1 MKVLF
6 VNLVYGVGSTGKI
19 IADMMEVLKRSGHDA
34 KALYGTGEKSDD
46 PDAVRVSGKPGYYF
60 HNAVSRF
67 TDHAG
72 LYSWAATRKLIREIR
87 AFSPDV
93 IHLHTLHGFYVNYE
107 MLFRFLK
114 QAGVPVIWTLHDCW
128 AFTGHCTH
136 FSQANCTQWQTL
148 CRDCRLLCR
157 YPHCY
162 GRGDVTR
169 NYLRKKAAF
178 TGVTNLTLTTPSQWL
193 ADQAAHSFLR
203 DYPCVVV
210 PNGIDRAVFH
220 PRPSGLRAAYH
231 LQNKKIILGVANA
244 WNARKGLPDMLA
256 LAERLGAAY
265 QVVLIGLTERQL
277 PHIPPNVLGL
287 LRTADRT
294 ELAQWY
300 TAANVFV
307 NPTYE
312 ETFGLTT
319 VEAQACGTPA
329 VVYATDGCPETLLTE
344 DSVLVAQGDRE
355 ALVRAVREVAQR
367 GVCVDDHAA
376 DRLDKNRAYEKYIQ
390 LYERVCSDGD

>member
-6 VNLVYGVGSTGKI
+6 VNLVYAVGSTGKI
-19 IADMMEVLKRSGHDA
+19 ITDMMEVLKRSGHDA
-34 KALYGTGEKSDD
+34 RVLYGVGEKSDD

-72 LYSWAATRKLIREIR
+72 LYSRAATRKLIREIR

-178 TGVTNLTLTTPSQWL
+178 TGVKNLTLTTPSQWL

-231 LQNKKIILGVANA
+231 LQDKKIVLGVANA

-300 TAANVFV
+300 TAADVFV

-376 DRLDKNRAYEKYIQ
+376 DRLDKNRAYEKYIR
-390 LYERVCSDGD
+390 LYEHMCSDGD

>member
-46 PDAVRVSGKPGYYF
+46 PDAVRVSGKSEYYF

-178 TGVTNLTLTTPSQWL
+178 TGVKNLTLTTPSQWL

-231 LQNKKIILGVANA
+231 LQDKKIILGVANA

-256 LAERLGAAY
+256 LAGRLGAAY

-300 TAANVFV
+300 TAADVFV

-329 VVYATDGCPETLLTE
+329 VVYVTDGCPETLLTE

-376 DRLDKNRAYEKYIQ
+376 DRLDKNWAYEKYIQ
-390 LYERVCSDGD
+390 LYERVCSGGD